1 MSRPLLITD
10 CDEVL
15 LHMVS
20 HFGDWLDE
28 AHDILFDIEAGDFAR
43 AMRRRACGS
52 LIERDEMW
60 PLLQGFFDTEMYR
73 QTLVPHAKDVLAEI
87 AAHAD
92 IVVLTNLA
100 DHHRDG
106 RARQLEAVGIRHRVV
121 TNQGGKGDPVA
132 RLLDEY
138 GPSRAVFV
146 DDLPI
151 HHESVARRA
160 PEVGRLHMIAE
171 PRLAAVLPPA
181 QHAHARID
189 CWREA
194 RPWLAERLGVDLGAA
209 QVIEA
214 GA

>member
-20 HFGDWLDE
+20 HFGAWLDE
-28 AHDILFDIEAGDFAR
+28 THDILFDIESGNFAE
-43 AMRRRACGS
+43 ALRRRACGTPVA
-52 LIERDEMW
+52 RDEMW
-60 PLLQGFFDTEMYR
+60 PLLQGFFDTEMHR
-73 QTLVPHAKDVLAEI
+73 QTLVPHARETLADI
-87 AAHAD
+87 AVHAD

-106 RARQLEAVGIRHRVV
+106 RARQLDALGIRHPVV
-121 TNQGGKGDPVA
+121 TNQGGKGGPVA

-146 DDLPI
+146 DDLAI
-151 HHESVARRA
+151 HHESVARHA
-160 PEVGRLHMIAE
+160 PDVARLHMIAE

-181 QHAHARID
+181 AHAHARID
-189 CWREA
+189 CWQAA

-209 QVIEA
+209 QMVHA
-214 GA
+214 QA